1 MFQQKSFFS
10 PFSFISALRYLNK
23 IFGEPTETHTLLGI
37 VEDVE
42 PSIKAVGPLPLVP
55 VREAGTLRP
64 T

>member
-10 PFSFISALRYLNK
+10 PFSFIPSLRYLNK
-23 IFGEPTETHTLLGI
+23 IFSEPTETHTLPEI

-42 PSIKAVGPLPLVP
+42 PLIKAVGPLPLVP